1 MTGSLKDP
9 ARRRAAARLAA
20 CASWVAALGTGL
32 PHLAVAKV
40 GNARF
45 SPWKGGATPA
55 LALKDSRGRAF
66 DLASYRGQVVLVNFW
81 ATWCEP
87 CIEELPSLEALQD
100 KMKGKAFALLTVNM
114 EESDAKVG
122 RFLQSTLLQ
131 EDSLTVLYDRFGT
144 VAKDWKA
151 RILPASFLIGPDGR
165 IRQTLVGAADWTSTE
180 IVTQIERL
188 LPANRSGKA

>member
-1 MTGSLKDP
+1 MTRPVSLP
-9 ARRRAAARLAA
+9 ARRRALAA
-20 CASWVAALGTGL
+20 LAASVAVLSTGL
-32 PHLAVAKV
+32 PLAAFAKG
-40 GNARF
+40 GNAKF
-45 SPWKGGATPA
+45 SPWKGGSTPA
-55 LALKDSRGRAF
+55 LVLKDTRGRTF
-66 DLASYRGQVVLVNFW
+66 DLAAYRGQVVLVNFW

-100 KMKGKAFALLTVNM
+100 RMKGKAFALLTVNM

-144 VAKDWKA
+144 AAKEWKA
-151 RILPASFLIGPDGR
+151 RMLPASFLVGPDGR
-165 IRQTLVGAADWTSTE
+165 IRQTLVGAADWTSTD

-188 LPANRSGKA
+188 LPAGRAGKA